1 MDENVEAKEEKL
13 KARLENI
20 RDMEQEILCR
30 EKAVKEKEKSKKQIL
45 LRLSPSLWNEL
56 ASWAEDDFRSINGQ
70 IEYLLAECV
79 RRRKDKK

>member
-1 MDENVEAKEEKL
+1 MEEKIEVNEEKL
-13 KARLENI
+13 RARLESI
-20 RDMEQEILCR
+20 KVLEREILAK
-30 EKAVKEKEKSKKQIL
+30 EKALKEKDKSKKQIL

-79 RRRKDKK
+79 RRRKDK